1 MVIFMIEKRM
11 NEIIEIL
18 NKASYE
24 YYTLDKPSIT
34 DQEYDRYMQ
43 ELIKIELEHP
53 ELKRIDSPTVR
64 VGGEVIDAFD
74 KVIHEIPMLSLSNV
88 FNESEI
94 IAFDERIKKEIKNPK
109 YVCELKIDGLS
120 VSLTYKNGKLVRGAT
135 RGDGVTGEDI
145 THNVK
150 TIKNVPLTLTENID
164 IEVRGEI
171 YMSKF
176 TFESL
181 NEERA
186 RNNQELLANPRNA
199 AAGSVRQLDS
209 KIAASRN
216 LETFIYH
223 LPNALDYGIHT
234 HSESLDFMKK
244 LGFNVNPNI
253 KLVNNINELLEY
265 INYWTEN
272 RDSLPYEIDG
282 IVIKLN
288 NIDDQQKLGFTA
300 KYPKWATAYKFP
312 AMEVLTKLKDIIF
325 TVGRTGQ
332 VTPNAVLE
340 PVRLAGSLVSR
351 ATLHNEA
358 YVKEK
363 DIKKGD
369 IVAVRKAGDVIPRVE
384 YSLKERRTGDEIDFE
399 MIKNCPICG
408 SDLVKN
414 KDDEASYYC
423 KNPLCD
429 AKRIESLIHF
439 ASRNAMNI
447 EGFGEEIVE
456 DFYNLGFIRE
466 VDDFY
471 RLESKKEELMELE
484 GFGEKSISNL
494 LESADKSKD
503 NSLER
508 LLFALG
514 IRYVGSKTA
523 KILAS
528 NFKNIDQLIEARYV
542 NLTSIK
548 DIGEVIAKSVYEYFR
563 DENNLKLISKL
574 KSLGLNMQYLGKE
587 IKEDSLFSGK
597 TFVLTGSLEGIT
609 RGEAKEKIEL
619 LGGKTTDSVTK
630 KTDVV
635 IVGANP
641 GSKYDKAIKLGIE
654 IWDESE
660 FIGNLKNI
668 L

>member
-1 MVIFMIEKRM
+1 MIEKRM
-11 NEIIEIL
+11 IEIIEIL

-24 YYTLDKPSIT
+24 YYTLDNPSIT

-43 ELIKIELEHP
+43 ELIKIETEHP
-53 ELKRIDSPTVR
+53 ELKRNDSPTVR
-64 VGGEVIDAFD
+64 VGGEVIDSFD

-94 IAFDERIKKEIKNPK
+94 ISFDERIKKEITNPR

-120 VSLTYKNGKLVRGAT
+120 VSLTYKDGKLVRGAT

-145 THNVK
+145 THNVR
-150 TIKNVPLTLTENID
+150 TIKNVPLILNEKID

-171 YMSKF
+171 YMSKA
-176 TFESL
+176 TFESI
-181 NEERA
+181 NEER
-186 RNNQELLANPRNA
+186 RKNNQELLANPRNA
-199 AAGSVRQLDS
+199 AAGSIRQLDS

-223 LPNALDYGIHT
+223 LPNALDYGIHNHYET
-234 HSESLDFMKK
+234 LEFMKK

-253 KLVNNINELLEY
+253 QLVNNVNELLEY

-288 NIDDQQKLGFTA
+288 DIDDQGKLGFTA

-340 PVRLAGSLVSR
+340 PVRLAGSVVSR
-351 ATLHNEA
+351 ATLHNET

-363 DIKKGD
+363 DIKIGD

-384 YSLKERRTGDEIDFE
+384 YSLKERRTGNEIDFN
-399 MIKNCPICG
+399 MATTCPICG
-408 SDLVKN
+408 SSLIKN
-414 KDDEASYYC
+414 KDEEASYYC
-423 KNPLCD
+423 VNPNCD

-447 EGFGEEIVE
+447 EGFGDEIVE
-456 DFYNLGFIRE
+456 DLYNLGFIRE
-466 VDDFY
+466 IDDFY
-471 RLESKKEELMELE
+471 RLERRKEELMELE

-494 LESADKSKD
+494 LESAENSKL

-528 NFKNIDQLIEARYV
+528 NFKTIDNLKEANYEDLITIR
-542 NLTSIK
+542 
-548 DIGEVIAKSVYEYFR
+548 DIGEVIAQSVYEYFR
-563 DENNLKLISKL
+563 NKDNLQLISKL
-574 KSLGLNMQYLGKE
+574 KDLGLNMIYLGKE
-587 IKEDSLFSGK
+587 VKEDLLFSDK
-597 TFVLTGSLEGIT
+597 TFVLTGSLESIT
-609 RGEAKEKIEL
+609 RNEAKEKIES
-619 LGGKTTDSVTK
+619 LGGKTTDSVTG
-630 KTDVV
+630 KTNVV
-635 IVGANP
+635 IVGSSP
-641 GSKYDKAIKLGIE
+641 GSKYDKALKLGIE
-654 IWDESE
+654 IWNEEE
-660 FIGNLKNI
+660 FLDKLNSI
-668 L
+668 

>member
-1 MVIFMIEKRM
+1 MIEERM

-24 YYTLDKPSIT
+24 YYTLDNPSIT

-43 ELIKIELEHP
+43 ELIKIESEHP
-53 ELKRIDSPTVR
+53 ELKRSDSPTVR
-64 VGGEVIDAFD
+64 VGGEVIDAFN

-94 IAFDERIKKEIKNPK
+94 IAFDERVKKEIKNPK

-120 VSLTYKNGKLVRGAT
+120 VSLTYQNGKLVRGAT

-150 TIKNVPLTLTENID
+150 TIKNVPLNLNEKID

-171 YMSKF
+171 YMSKV
-176 TFESL
+176 TFEGL
-181 NEERA
+181 NEERK

-199 AAGSVRQLDS
+199 AAGSIRQLDS

-223 LPNALDYGIHT
+223 LPNSLDYGIHT
-234 HSESLDFMKK
+234 HYEALEFMKK
-244 LGFNVNPNI
+244 LGFNVNTNI
-253 KLVNNINELLEY
+253 KLVNNIDELLEY

-288 NIDDQQKLGFTA
+288 DIDDQQKLGFTA

-312 AMEVLTKLKDIIF
+312 ATEVLTKLKDIIF

-340 PVRLAGSLVSR
+340 PVRLAGSVVSR

-363 DIKKGD
+363 DIKIGD

-384 YSLKERRTGDEIDFE
+384 YSLKERRTGDEIDFK
-399 MIKNCPICG
+399 MATTCPICG
-408 SDLVKN
+408 SVLVKN
-414 KDDEASYYC
+414 KDEEASYYC
-423 KNPLCD
+423 TNPECD

-447 EGFGEEIVE
+447 EGFGAEIVE
-456 DFYNLGFIRE
+456 DFYNLGFIRK

-471 RLESKKEELMELE
+471 RLERKKEELMELE

-494 LESADKSKD
+494 LESAENSKA

-523 KILAS
+523 KVLAN
-528 NFKNIDQLIEARYV
+528 NFKNIDSLKEATYEDLI
-542 NLTSIK
+542 SIK
-548 DIGEVIAKSVYEYFR
+548 DVGEVIAQSVYEYFR
-563 DENNLKLISKL
+563 SPENLELISKL
-574 KSLGLNMQYLGKE
+574 KDLGLNMKYLGKE
-587 IKEDSLFSGK
+587 VKADLLFSDK
-597 TFVLTGSLEGIT
+597 TFVLTGSLESIT
-609 RGEAKEKIEL
+609 RNEAKEKIEI
-619 LGGKTTDSVTK
+619 LGGKTTDSVTG

-635 IVGANP
+635 IVGASP
-641 GSKYDKAIKLGIE
+641 GSKYDKALKLGIE
-654 IWDESE
+654 IWNEKE
-660 FIGNLKNI
+660 FLKKLNNM
-668 L
+668 

>member
-1 MVIFMIEKRM
+1 MIEKRM
-11 NEIIEIL
+11 IELIEIL

-43 ELIKIELEHP
+43 ELIKIENDHP
-53 ELKRIDSPTVR
+53 ELRMVDSPTVR

-74 KVIHEIPMLSLSNV
+74 KVVHEIPMLSLSNV
-88 FNESEI
+88 FNESDI
-94 IAFDERIKKEIKNPK
+94 ISFDERIKKEIKNPK

-120 VSLTYKNGKLVRGAT
+120 VSLTYKQGKLVRGAT

-145 THNVK
+145 THNVR
-150 TIKNVPLTLTENID
+150 TIKNVPLTLNEPID

-171 YMSKF
+171 YMSKA
-176 TFESL
+176 TFESI
-181 NEERA
+181 NEERQ

-199 AAGSVRQLDS
+199 AAGSIRQLDS

-216 LETFIYH
+216 LQTFIYH

-234 HSESLDFMKK
+234 HSEALEFMKK

-253 KLVNNINELLEY
+253 TLVNNLDELLEY

-272 RDSLPYEIDG
+272 RDNLPYEIDG
-282 IVIKLN
+282 IVIKLDD
-288 NIDDQQKLGFTA
+288 IDDQGKLGFTA

-340 PVRLAGSLVSR
+340 PVRLAGSIISR

-363 DIKKGD
+363 DIKIGD

-384 YSLKERRTGDEIDFE
+384 YSLKERRTGDEIDFR
-399 MIKNCPICG
+399 MATTCPICG
-408 SDLVKN
+408 SNLIKN
-414 KDDEASYYC
+414 KDEEASYYC
-423 KNPLCD
+423 VNNECD
-429 AKRIESLIHF
+429 AKKIESLIHF

-456 DFYNLGFIRE
+456 DFYNLGFIRHF
-466 VDDFY
+466 DDFY
-471 RLESKKEELMELE
+471 CLERKKEELMELE

-494 LESADKSKD
+494 LESAENSKT

-528 NFKNIDQLIEARYV
+528 NFMNIDELINAKYED
-542 NLTSIK
+542 LISIK
-548 DIGEVIAKSVYEYFR
+548 DIGEVIAESVYDYFQN
-563 DENNLKLISKL
+563 ENNIALITRLKD
-574 KSLGLNMQYLGKE
+574 LGLNMNYLGKKIE
-587 IKEDSLFSGK
+587 ENSHFSGK
-597 TFVLTGSLEGIT
+597 TFVLTGSLESIT
-609 RGEAKEKIEL
+609 RNEAKEKIES
-619 LGGKTTDSVTK
+619 LGGKTTDSVTG
-630 KTDVV
+630 KTNVV
-635 IVGANP
+635 IVGTNA
-641 GSKYDKAIKLGIE
+641 GSKYDKALKLGIE
-654 IWDESE
+654 IWNEKE
-660 FIGNLKNI
+660 FLEKVK
-668 L
+668 